1 VRDKAVKLTI
11 TFPDEI
17 AKLVR
22 RLPDPD
28 KFVSQAVEKALN
40 QEPIQSEST
49 QAESSKWAKLAQ
61 RIERESTSLG
71 DYYEQFKKDLAEFRR
86 DFRFKHDE
94 T

>member
-1 VRDKAVKLTI
+1 MKLTI

-40 QEPIQSEST
+40 QEPIPPEQPIPGKSR
-49 QAESSKWAKLAQ
+49 WARLVEE
-61 RIERESTSLG
+61 IEENPLSLG
-71 DYYEQFKKDLAEFRR
+71 DFAEQADRDRAEFRR
-86 DFRFKHDE
+86 NFRFKHDE
-94 T
+94 P